1 MSVALD
7 YGDEELTDYT
17 AFRSTGLSVGA
28 IPWID
33 KRSATFWNVT
43 KGLINKERMEAFR
56 EYVLS
61 KYTGI
66 YSKRKMLNFAKA
78 FLRYLSKTRFDMRYK
93 DFDLFLEMPRAV
105 KESKRITQRIVTTED
120 IKNVLS
126 AIDDAA
132 KNREFTLRQCQN
144 YTALVLFGA
153 YTGQRPIAT

>member
-43 KGLINKERMEAFR
+43 KGLINKERLEAFR

-105 KESKRITQRIVTTED
+105 KET
-120 IKNVLS
+120 N
-126 AIDDAA
+126 
-132 KNREFTLRQCQN
+132 
-144 YTALVLFGA
+144 G
-153 YTGQRPIAT
+153 